1 MLSPNLKGRMQ
12 FAPTDSSDI
21 EKSECN
27 SPRQVQSSIWQRDY
41 YEHIIRT
48 DKSYQRISDYII
60 ENPARWEDDKF
71 YLD

>member
-1 MLSPNLKGRMQ
+1 MLSPDNEKG
-12 FAPTDSSDI
+12 
-21 EKSECN
+21 ECN
-27 SPRQVQSSIWQRDY
+27 SPQPSQRSIWQRDY